1 MRTNK
6 VFYFSTSFAAF
17 FMAVFMIGS
26 INQSIV
32 TPEKSAANEPTVEST
47 SPSDGEEDVAR
58 NVVIEITFSEEMDSA
73 SMNNPTFTLMQGTK
87 SVKGTMEFSGKK
99 GMFTTPK
106 SLKAETE
113 YTAKITTV
121 SDRSDDDQLNEEF
134 NDEESDYRT
143 STMKN
148 NDKDKDKEWSFT
160 TGGNSN
166 PVETVDLGSAA
177 GYVILAQSSIN
188 NDSGSEITGEKG
200 FNPEFKSSKEKKD
213 KDGKTAYWLNNED
226 VDKEAVRRDTTR
238 KKDTARDKSDDR
250 EYSAN
255 EKDSN
260 ADNMDQALEDVI
272 TAYDDAADR
281 APVDFIDFKFVK
293 SGDQEESAWNNN
305 RDDDHEMHL
314 HLRDSTEAIDIELEE
329 DYNAE
334 SEMDNNNNR
343 SSVTLE
349 PGVYKWNDSVEI
361 SKNIT
366 LKGSAE
372 DVWIFQISDDLTVN
386 RDVEMTLSNGAVA
399 ENIFWQVAGEV
410 NLEEASHFEG
420 IILSLTGITMKNGAT
435 LNGRMLA
442 QTDVTL
448 DDNTIIEPQLLASV
462 QRTSLDE

>member
-17 FMAVFMIGS
+17 FMAVFMMGS
-26 INQSIV
+26 INQSPV

-58 NVVIEITFSEEMDSA
+58 NVVIEITFSAEMDSA
-73 SMNNPTFTLMQGTK
+73 AMNNPTFTLMQGAE
-87 SVKGTMEFSGKK
+87 SVKGTMEFSGNK
-99 GMFTTPK
+99 GMFTTQNR
-106 SLKAETE
+106 LKAETE
-113 YTAKITTV
+113 YTAKITTA
-121 SDRSDDDQLNEEF
+121 SDRSDDDHLNEEF
-134 NDEESDYRT
+134 NDEESDNGT

-148 NDKDKDKEWSFT
+148 NDKDKEWSFT
-160 TGGNSN
+160 TGGNSD

-213 KDGKTAYWLNNED
+213 KDGKTAYWLNND
-226 VDKEAVRRDTTR
+226 NVDKEAVRRDTTR
-238 KKDTARDKSDDR
+238 KKDAARDKSDDR
-250 EYSAN
+250 DYSAS
-255 EKDSN
+255 ERDSN

-281 APVDFIDFKFVK
+281 APVDFIDFKFVT

-305 RDDDHEMHL
+305 RDDDNEMNL
-314 HLRDSTEAIDIELEE
+314 HLRDSTVAIDKGLEE

-334 SEMDNNNNR
+334 SEMDNNQNR

-361 SKNIT
+361 SSNIT

-386 RDVEMTLSNGAVA
+386 RDVEMTLSDGAVA

-420 IILSLTGITMKNGAT
+420 IILSLAGITMKSGAT

-448 DDNTIIEPQLLASV
+448 DVNTISEPQLLASV

>member
-1 MRTNK
+1 
-6 VFYFSTSFAAF
+6 
-17 FMAVFMIGS
+17 MAVFMIGS
-26 INQSIV
+26 INQSVV
-32 TPEKSAANEPTVEST
+32 TPEKSADNEPTVEST

-73 SMNNPTFTLMQGTK
+73 SMNNPTFTLMQGTE

-99 GMFTTPK
+99 GMFTTQK

-148 NDKDKDKEWSFT
+148 NDKDKEWSFT

-272 TAYDDAADR
+272 IAYDDAADR

-386 RDVEMTLSNGAVA
+386 RDVEMTLSDGAVA

-442 QTDVTL
+442 QTNVTL
-448 DDNTIIEPQLLASV
+448 DVNTISEPQLLASV